1 MSVLI
6 SSRPT
11 IVDRLVPRSLTA
23 DIALVSA
30 GTALTAAAAQLS
42 IPMWPVPITG
52 QTFAVLLV
60 VFWKKVLPN
69 FKKTLDARA
78 EAIEG
83 RLEAAEKA
91 QAEAAAK
98 TANVEAEQAAARAD
112 AAKIRDEA
120 RSEGAAILAELK
132 EQAAAEAARLTATAK
147 AQIEA
152 ERQAALI
159 SLRAEVGT
167 LAIDLASS
175 VVGASLKNDKI
186 ASGVVDQFL
195 ADLEAGDK
203 AGKKK

>member
-1 MSVLI
+1 MISRILAEAAEEVSPPNPLI
-6 SSRPT
+6 PTVPDLLWSS
-11 IVDRLVPRSLTA
+11 
-23 DIALVSA
+23 
-30 GTALTAAAAQLS
+30 
-42 IPMWPVPITG
+42 
-52 QTFAVLLV
+52 V
-60 VFWKKVLPN
+60 VFVILLAFFWFKVLPN
-69 FKKTLDARA
+69 FKKNLDART

-98 TANVEAEQAAARAD
+98 TANIEAEQNAARAEASQIRE
-112 AAKIRDEA
+112 AARA
-120 RSEGAAILAELK
+120 EGAAILAELK
-132 EQAAAEAARLTATAK
+132 EQAAAEAARLTANAK

-159 SLRAEVGT
+159 SLRSEVGA

-175 VVGASLKNDKI
+175 VVGASLKSDKI

-203 AGKKK
+203 AGKK